1 MSSRLAKVVDEMLAF
16 NSPVFRSPQSALVSL
31 KQAASAKTEALVTS
45 LPTVQTARKPANT
58 KVELIRGLDSLQLM
72 VPADGMSSST
82 LSTGGFTVAWNFGIG
97 MWTVSAITGGA
108 PLLFTAF
115 SIPFWIV
122 GARLARDTF
131 KSALVGVRLN
141 MDRDEFSLREEI
153 VGGTEY
159 KVRSG
164 KTSDLTEVDLFVSGY
179 INENPV
185 RCIRMV
191 AGAEVITFGQNLEL
205 AEQDWIVSEIR
216 NFLEL

>member
-1 MSSRLAKVVDEMLAF
+1 
-16 NSPVFRSPQSALVSL
+16 
-31 KQAASAKTEALVTS
+31 
-45 LPTVQTARKPANT
+45 
-58 KVELIRGLDSLQLM
+58 
-72 VPADGMSSST
+72 
-82 LSTGGFTVAWNFGIG
+82 
-97 MWTVSAITGGA
+97 
-108 PLLFTAF
+108 
-115 SIPFWIV
+115 
-122 GARLARDTF
+122 
-131 KSALVGVRLN
+131 